1 MRKLA
6 ALAILAAFSPCA
18 FGADGFAFTYRGCLK
33 GASIPDRVE
42 VQFALYERATGGAA
56 LWTGTNTV
64 MPTADGV
71 FQCELAGEGLA
82 AAFTNANARFL
93 GVSIGGEAEHYPRQ
107 EVFAAP
113 VADLAESA
121 TRLAPGGSVGKVE
134 AGKLS
139 AQTMS
144 IASLSLGGDLTFT
157 KPGTTFT
164 LSSARLVSGGT
175 LTLKK
180 GGEVSLLKQSA
191 PQSYL
196 FSSIYVN
203 KPMFY
208 TSSGGLVTVM
218 SESRDDWDKSDG
230 VPCVTWAV
238 SPGNICPPFS
248 VTHPVK
254 VYFYPFGAAN

>member
-1 MRKLA
+1 MRKLT
-6 ALAILAAFSPCA
+6 ALAILAAFAQCA
-18 FGADGFAFTYRGCLK
+18 FGADDFAFTYRGCLK
-33 GASIPDRVE
+33 GSSIPDRVE
-42 VQFALYERATGGAA
+42 VQFALYERAVGGAA

-82 AAFTNANARFL
+82 AAFTNANSRFL
-93 GVSIGGEAEHYPRQ
+93 GVRIGGEAEHYPRQ

-121 TRLAPGGSVGKVE
+121 TRLAPGGSAEEVDVGN
-134 AGKLS
+134 LS

-144 IASLSLGGDLTFT
+144 IASLHLYGNLAFT

-164 LSSARLVSGGT
+164 LTSARIATGGT

-180 GGEVSLLKQSA
+180 GGGVSLLKQSA
-191 PQSYL
+191 PQSYS
-196 FSSIYVN
+196 FSSIYSDR
-203 KPMFY
+203 PMFY
-208 TSSGGLVTVM
+208 TASGGLVTVM
-218 SESRDDWDKSDG
+218 SESRDNWDAADG